1 MHVLWQWCSLCTP
14 SLTYQSLVSNQRLSL
29 PACYSY
35 LHVRSKVNAGMLTAH
50 RALYKAA
57 AEGDLAA
64 FNAQVAEV
72 QRLFLITYIQATL
85 KYAELMDRATA
96 KGDQDTLLADQV
108 RVI

>member
-1 MHVLWQWCSLCTP
+1 
-14 SLTYQSLVSNQRLSL
+14 
-29 PACYSY
+29 
-35 LHVRSKVNAGMLTAH
+35 MLAAH

-57 AEGDLAA
+57 TLSNLQKVCTRSYLPLLCLLFHTCSKVNAGMLAAHRALYKAATEGDIAA
-64 FNAQVAEV
+64 FNASVAEV

-108 RVI
+108 QF